1 MAPIRKLAWLAL
13 GAALI
18 LPSASEAQR
27 ANQLTLYSEVGFRGR
42 SIIVTGTQTLVNVP
56 FTVRSARIAPREA
69 WQVCPLPAFQGPCN
83 TFQESQGNI
92 LWRVSSARPRTFT
105 PAPTPTPLPS
115 PVPPPGSGTA
125 PSLRGMS
132 AEFFPQPSDRNGR
145 VESCTQGTARCAQQS
160 ADRFCQSRGWT
171 ASAHETQET
180 INRRNLLADVLCT
193 QVRTR

>member
-1 MAPIRKLAWLAL
+1 MAPIKKLSWLAL
-13 GAALI
+13 GAALVL

-27 ANQLTLYSEVGFRGR
+27 ANQLVLYSEIGFRGR
-42 SIIVTGTQTLVNVP
+42 SITVSGSQSLVNVP

-69 WQVCPLPAFQGPCN
+69 WQVCPLPAFQGPCT
-83 TFQESQGNI
+83 TFQENQGNI
-92 LWRVSSARPRTFT
+92 LWRVSSARPRTFEPT
-105 PAPTPTPLPS
+105 PAPLPS
-115 PVPPPGSGTA
+115 PVPPGGGTA

-145 VESCTQGTARCAQQS
+145 VESCAQGTARCAQQS

-171 ASAHETQET
+171 ASAHEAQET

>member
-1 MAPIRKLAWLAL
+1 MAPIRRLAWLAL
-13 GAALI
+13 GVALALPAA
-18 LPSASEAQR
+18 SSAQR
-27 ANQLTLYSEVGFRGR
+27 ANQLVLYSDIGFRGR
-42 SIIVTGTQTLVNVP
+42 SVTVSGTQTLVNVP

-69 WQVCPLPAFQGPCN
+69 WQVCPLPAFQGSCN
-83 TFQESQGNI
+83 TFQENQGNVA
-92 LWRVSSARPRTFT
+92 WRVSSARPRTFT
-105 PAPTPTPLPS
+105 PPPTPTPLPS
-115 PVPPPGSGTA
+115 PVPPVGGTA

-145 VESCTQGTARCAQQS
+145 VESCAQGTARCAQQS

-180 INRRNLLADVLCT
+180 LNRRNFLADVLCT

>member
-1 MAPIRKLAWLAL
+1 MAPIKKLSWLAL
-13 GAALI
+13 GAALVL

-27 ANQLTLYSEVGFRGR
+27 ANQLVLYSEIGFRGR
-42 SIIVTGTQTLVNVP
+42 SITVSGSQSLVNVP
-56 FTVRSARIAPREA
+56 FTVRSARIAAREA

-83 TFQESQGNI
+83 TFQENQGNI
-92 LWRVSSARPRTFT
+92 LWRVSSARPRTFE
-105 PAPTPTPLPS
+105 PTPTPLPS
-115 PVPPPGSGTA
+115 PVPPGGGTA

-145 VESCTQGTARCAQQS
+145 VESCAQGTARCAQQS

-180 INRRNLLADVLCT
+180 LNRRNFLADVLCT

>member
-1 MAPIRKLAWLAL
+1 MAPIKKLSWLAL
-13 GAALI
+13 GVVLV

-27 ANQLTLYSEVGFRGR
+27 ANQLVLYSDIAFRGR
-42 SIIVTGTQTLVNVP
+42 SVTVSGTQTLVNVP

-69 WQVCPLPAFQGPCN
+69 WQVCPLPAFQGSCN
-83 TFQESQGNI
+83 TFQENQGNI
-92 LWRVSSARPRTFT
+92 AWRVSSARPRAFV
-105 PAPTPTPLPS
+105 TPTPMPT
-115 PVPPPGSGTA
+115 PVPPTGTA

-145 VESCTQGTARCAQQS
+145 VESCAQGTARCAQQS

-180 INRRNLLADVLCT
+180 IARRNLLADVLCT